1 MSVIQRSKDRKV
13 ATSFTP
19 SGAVRIANSIGL
31 RAGPDHSCGSA
42 TLACGSCY
50 AVKLEK
56 AYTNVRNVMDTNLAV
71 LQGMPVRSMVKAL
84 HDAISDYEAACEKHA
99 AEKLFRIHWDGD
111 FFSPDYARSWVGA
124 IMLHPDVTFWVYTRS
139 DEAYRILM
147 DADLPNLT
155 VWFSVDATDRVLTG
169 VNQHVVAEKLADE
182 YGDRFRPA
190 YMAGTFAD
198 AQAGNKELTGKPG
211 AKCPEL
217 TGQIPLNGAC
227 QACRLCIDKP
237 ARAIAFSTSKK

>member
-1 MSVIQRSKDRKV
+1 
-13 ATSFTP
+13 
-19 SGAVRIANSIGL
+19 
-31 RAGPDHSCGSA
+31 
-42 TLACGSCY
+42 
-50 AVKLEK
+50 
-56 AYTNVRNVMDTNLAV
+56 
-71 LQGMPVRSMVKAL
+71 
-84 HDAISDYEAACEKHA
+84 
-99 AEKLFRIHWDGD
+99 
-111 FFSPDYARSWVGA
+111 
-124 IMLHPDVTFWVYTRS
+124 MLHPDVTFWVYTRS